1 MNVLDDTVETAR
13 DLNSSFV
20 ALHFADLAELGD
32 VVTLL
37 DKPLRYNRGKKWA
50 LTFRVASGKEEKY
63 TQELRVY
70 ALRRG

>member
-37 DKPLRYNRGKKWA
+37 DKPLRYNRGKK
-50 LTFRVASGKEEKY
+50 
-63 TQELRVY
+63 
-70 ALRRG
+70 